1 MATEHVLVS
10 SGGSLATREWKQ
22 RWSEMGTCGQARLL
36 IWDLG
41 F

>member
-1 MATEHVLVS
+1 MATAHALAS
-10 SGGSLATREWKQ
+10 KRRSLAAGEWEQ
-22 RWSEMGTCGQARLL
+22 LWSEMGTCGQARLL